1 MAVWTTWVVL
11 FKPYAADTYNF
22 IAREQYHSDSTDT
35 EISSAIDALSK
46 RQSVARYID
55 GRSWSY
61 KIYEVPSLVF
71 KPRSATY

>member
-35 EISSAIDALSK
+35 EISSAIDAL
-46 RQSVARYID
+46 
-55 GRSWSY
+55 
-61 KIYEVPSLVF
+61 
-71 KPRSATY
+71 